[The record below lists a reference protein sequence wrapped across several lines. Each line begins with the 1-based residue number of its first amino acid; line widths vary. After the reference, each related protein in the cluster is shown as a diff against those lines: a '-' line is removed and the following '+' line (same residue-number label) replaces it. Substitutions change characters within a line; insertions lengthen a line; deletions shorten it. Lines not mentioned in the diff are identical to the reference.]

1 MTMARILPEDVN
13 ADFLTVY
20 SVEGLPGCAPEA
32 LTIKVWDL
40 YGTKPRDGDTVS
52 AEGQYIAAVVVCND
66 CDLSVELH
74 RDQLES

>member
-1 MTMARILPEDVN
+1 MARILPEDVN

>member
-40 YGTKPRDGDTVS
+40 YGTMPKDGDTVS
-52 AEGQYIAAVVVCND
+52 AEGQYIAAVVICD
-66 CDLSVELH
+66 SCDLSVELH

>member
-1 MTMARILPEDVN
+1 MTMARILPDDVN

-20 SVEGLPGCAPEA
+20 GVKGFPDCAPKA

-40 YGTKPRDGDTVS
+40 YGTTPKDGDVVS
-52 AEGQYIAAVVVCND
+52 AEGQYIAAVVICD
-66 CDLSVELH
+66 SCDLSVELH

>member
-13 ADFLTVY
+13 ADFLAVY
-20 SVEGLPGCAPEA
+20 GIDELPGCSPEA

-40 YGTKPRDGDTVS
+40 YGTMPKDGDTVS
-52 AEGQYIAAVVVCND
+52 AEGQYIAAVVI
-66 CDLSVELH
+66 CDSCDFSVELH

>member
-20 SVEGLPGCAPEA
+20 GVEGLPGCAPVA

-40 YGTKPRDGDTVS
+40 YGTMPKDGDTVS
-52 AEGQYIAAVVVCND
+52 AEGQYIAAVVVCD
-66 CDLSVELH
+66 SCDLSVELH

>member
-1 MTMARILPEDVN
+1 MTMSRILPENVN

-20 SVEGLPGCAPEA
+20 GVDKLTGCAPEA

-40 YGTKPRDGDTVS
+40 YGTKPKDGVTVS
-52 AEGQYIAAVVVCND
+52 AKGQYIAAVVICD
-66 CDLSVELH
+66 SCDLSVELH

>member
-1 MTMARILPEDVN
+1 MARILPEDVN

-20 SVEGLPGCAPEA
+20 GVEGLPGCAPEA

-40 YGTKPRDGDTVS
+40 YGTKPRDRDTVS
-52 AEGQYIAAVVVCND
+52 AEGQYIAAVVICD
-66 CDLSVELH
+66 SCDLSVELH